1 MFVERTPQD
10 IQKRTF
16 DFGVQ
21 VIELVERM
29 PRTLSGEVLARQLI
43 RAGTSVGANMQEA
56 DGAESKKDFIH
67 KTTIAYKE
75 VRESRYWLDTIK
87 ATILKNDDE
96 VITLRQEADE
106 LVRILFTII
115 KNARQSSARP
125 SHTR

>member
-1 MFVERTPQD
+1 MLVGRTPQD
-10 IQKRTF
+10 IQRRTF
-16 DFGVQ
+16 DFGVR

-43 RAGTSVGANMQEA
+43 RAGISVGANMQEA

-87 ATILKNDDE
+87 ATVLKNDDE

-125 SHTR
+125 PHTR